1 MMMMSFHVGQIEISL
16 GLGTMRLFAH
26 AS

>member
-1 MMMMSFHVGQIEISL
+1 MMISFHVGQIEISL
-16 GLGTMRLFAH
+16 GLGTMRLFAW